1 MEVAMNLNLHRLLAG
16 IVLCT
21 LLLCSDTLA
30 QDKSYKVMM
39 ILFRGTTPAETG
51 FMDHLRGRL
60 PVEFLVRDVAGVRG
74 KARELVEEARRERV
88 DLIYTFGT
96 SVTLDVVGAAGKVDP
111 AVHVTNI
118 PVVFNIVADPVGA
131 GLAPAFAATGRNL
144 TGVSH
149 LVPMADQLR
158 VMQRFGQVTK
168 LGVIYNVSEPNS
180 RLAVAQLRGLAA
192 QFKLQLLEAAVI
204 SGPKPD
210 AAEVAEAMRPL
221 IAARPGFIYLPSD
234 SSLIERAATIVELAR
249 SAGIPIIS
257 ATEGPIRHDGAL
269 MGLVTNY
276 ANAGAFAGYKA
287 EQILRGKEA
296 VRSIPIETLQRFT
309 LVVNM
314 ATAAQLGVYPP
325 LDLIKIAELL

>member
-1 MEVAMNLNLHRLLAG
+1 MHRLLSG
-16 IVLCT
+16 IILFA
-21 LLLCSDTLA
+21 LLLCVGTLA
-30 QDKSYKVMM
+30 QERTHKVMM
-39 ILFRGTTPAETG
+39 ILFRGITPAETG

-60 PVEFLVRDVAGVRG
+60 PVEFLVRDVAGERS
-74 KARELVEEARRERV
+74 KAREFVEEARRERV

-96 SVTLDVVGAAGKVDP
+96 SVTLDVVGAIGKVDP
-111 AVHVTNI
+111 TIHVTDI

-158 VMQRFGQVTK
+158 AMQRFRQVSK

-180 RLAVAQLRGLAA
+180 RLAVAQLRALAA
-192 QFKLQLLEAAVI
+192 QLKLQLVEEAVI
-204 SGPKPD
+204 SGPKPE
-210 AAEVAEAMRPL
+210 ATEIAQAMRPL

-234 SSLIERAATIVELAR
+234 SSLIERADAIVELAR
-249 SAGIPIIS
+249 PAGIPIIS
-257 ATEGPIRHDGAL
+257 ATEGPIREDGAL
-269 MGLVTNY
+269 MGLVSNY

-287 EQILRGKEA
+287 EQILRGKET
-296 VRSIPIETLQRFT
+296 VSNIPIETLRRFT

-314 ATAAQLGVYPP
+314 TTAVQLGVYPP
-325 LDLIKIAELL
+325 LELIKIAELLQL

>member
-1 MEVAMNLNLHRLLAG
+1 MCRLLSG
-16 IVLCT
+16 IVLCA
-21 LLLCSDTLA
+21 LLLCGATFA
-30 QDKSYKVMM
+30 QEEKSHKVMM
-39 ILFRGTTPAETG
+39 ILFRGQTQAETG
-51 FMDHLRGRL
+51 FMDHLRSRL
-60 PVEFLVRDVAGVRG
+60 PVAFLVRDVAGERSKVR
-74 KARELVEEARRERV
+74 EFVEEARRERV

-96 SVTLDVVGAAGKVDP
+96 SVTLDVVGAAGKVDR
-111 AVHVTNI
+111 AVHVTDI

-131 GLAPAFAATGRNL
+131 GLAPAFAATGRNV

-158 VMQRFGQVTK
+158 VMQRFRQVTK

-192 QFKLQLLEAAVI
+192 QLKFQLVEEAMI
-204 SGPKPD
+204 SGPNPD
-210 AAEVAEAMRPL
+210 AAEVAQAMQTL

-234 SSLIERAATIVELAR
+234 SSLIERAASIVAPAR
-249 SAGIPIIS
+249 RAGIPIFS
-257 ATEGPIRHDGAL
+257 ATEGPIRQDGAL
-269 MGLVTNY
+269 VGLVGNY

-296 VRSIPIETLQRFT
+296 VRNIPIETLQRFT

-314 ATAAQLGVYPP
+314 TTAGQLGIYPP

>member
-1 MEVAMNLNLHRLLAG
+1 MIAMRRLLTS

-21 LLLCSDTLA
+21 LLLCGGTLA
-30 QDKSYKVMM
+30 ENKTYKVMM
-39 ILFRGTTPAETG
+39 ILFRGITPAETG

-74 KARELVEEARRERV
+74 KTREFVEEARRERV

-96 SVTLDVVGAAGKVDP
+96 SVTLDVVGPSGKVDP

-118 PVVFNIVADPVGA
+118 PVVFNIVADPIGA

-149 LVPMADQLR
+149 LVPMVDQLR
-158 VMQRFGQVTK
+158 AMQRFREVTK
-168 LGVIYNVSEPNS
+168 LGVVYIVSEPNS
-180 RLAVAQLRGLAA
+180 RLAVTQLRALAA
-192 QFKLQLLEAAVI
+192 QFKLQLLESALI

-210 AAEVAEAMRPL
+210 AAEVAEAMQPL

-249 SAGIPIIS
+249 PAGIPIIS
-257 ATEGPIRHDGAL
+257 ATEGPIRQDGAL

-276 ANAGAFAGYKA
+276 GNAGAFAGYKA

-314 ATAAQLGVYPP
+314 TTAGHLGVYPP
-325 LDLIKIAELL
+325 LDLIKIGELL

>member
-1 MEVAMNLNLHRLLAG
+1 
-16 IVLCT
+16 
-21 LLLCSDTLA
+21 
-30 QDKSYKVMM
+30 
-39 ILFRGTTPAETG
+39 
-51 FMDHLRGRL
+51 
-60 PVEFLVRDVAGVRG
+60 
-74 KARELVEEARRERV
+74 V

-111 AVHVTNI
+111 AVHVTDI
-118 PVVFNIVADPVGA
+118 PVVFNIVADPIGA
-131 GLAPAFAATGRNL
+131 GLAPALAATGRNL

-158 VMQRFGQVTK
+158 AMQRFRQVSK

-180 RLAVAQLRGLAA
+180 RLAVAQLRALAA
-192 QFKLQLLEAAVI
+192 QFKLQLVEEAVI
-204 SGPKPD
+204 SGPKPE
-210 AAEVAEAMRPL
+210 ATEIAQAMRPL

-234 SSLIERAATIVELAR
+234 SSLIERADAIVELAR
-249 SAGIPIIS
+249 PAGIPIIS
-257 ATEGPIRHDGAL
+257 ATEGPIREDGAL
-269 MGLVTNY
+269 MGLVSNY

-296 VRSIPIETLQRFT
+296 VRNIPIETLQRFT

-314 ATAAQLGVYPP
+314 TTAVQLGIYPP

>member
-1 MEVAMNLNLHRLLAG
+1 MRRLLSG
-16 IVLCT
+16 IILCT
-21 LLLCSDTLA
+21 LLLCGGTLA
-30 QDKSYKVMM
+30 QEKRYKVMM

-51 FMDHLRGRL
+51 FMDHLSSRL
-60 PVEFLVRDVAGVRG
+60 PVEFLVRDVAGESR
-74 KARELVEEARRERV
+74 KAHEFVEEARRERV

-96 SVTLDVVGAAGKVDP
+96 SVTLEVVGATGKIDP
-111 AVHVTNI
+111 AVHVTDI

-158 VMQRFGQVTK
+158 AMQRFRQVAK
-168 LGVIYNVSEPNS
+168 LGVIYNASEPNS
-180 RLAVAQLRGLAA
+180 RLAVAQLRGLVG
-192 QFKLQLLEAAVI
+192 QFKLQLVEAAII
-204 SGPKPD
+204 SGPKPE
-210 AAEVAEAMRPL
+210 AAEIAQAMRPL

-234 SSLIERAATIVELAR
+234 SSLIERADAIVELAR
-249 SAGIPIIS
+249 PAGIPIIS
-257 ATEGPIRHDGAL
+257 ATEGPIREDGAL
-269 MGLVTNY
+269 MGLVSNY

-296 VRSIPIETLQRFT
+296 VSNIPIETLRRFT

-314 ATAAQLGVYPP
+314 TTAVQLGIYPP
-325 LDLIKIAELL
+325 LELIKIAELLQL

>member
-1 MEVAMNLNLHRLLAG
+1 MNLNLHRLLAG

-21 LLLCSDTLA
+21 LLLCGATLA
-30 QDKSYKVMM
+30 QEKSYKVMM
-39 ILFRGTTPAETG
+39 ILFRGTTQAETG

-60 PVEFLVRDVAGVRG
+60 PVEFLVRDVAGAV
-74 KARELVEEARRERV
+74 
-88 DLIYTFGT
+88 
-96 SVTLDVVGAAGKVDP
+96 GKVDP

-210 AAEVAEAMRPL
+210 AAEVAEAMQPL

-257 ATEGPIRHDGAL
+257 ATEGPIRQDGAL

-296 VRSIPIETLQRFT
+296 VRSIPVETLQRFT

-314 ATAAQLGVYPP
+314 TTAVQLGVYPP

>member
-1 MEVAMNLNLHRLLAG
+1 MNRFLAG
-16 IVLCT
+16 IVSCT
-21 LLLCSDTLA
+21 LLLCGGTLA

-39 ILFRGTTPAETG
+39 ILFRGMTPAETG

-60 PVEFLVRDVAGVRG
+60 PVDFLVRDVARERVKVR
-74 KARELVEEARRERV
+74 EFVEEARRERV

-96 SVTLDVVGAAGKVDP
+96 SVTLDVVGASGKVDP

-158 VMQRFGQVTK
+158 AMQRFRPVTK

-180 RLAVAQLRGLAA
+180 TLAVARLRALAT
-192 QFKLQLLEAAVI
+192 QFKLQLVEEAMI
-204 SGPKPD
+204 SGPKPE
-210 AAEVAEAMRPL
+210 AAEVAEAMQTL

-234 SSLIERAATIVELAR
+234 SSLIERAAIIVELAR

-257 ATEGPIRHDGAL
+257 ATEGPIREHGAL

-287 EQILRGKEA
+287 EQILRGKQA
-296 VRSIPIETLQRFT
+296 IRSIPIDTLQRFA

-314 ATAAQLGVYPP
+314 TTAVQLGVYPP

>member
-1 MEVAMNLNLHRLLAG
+1 MHRLLSG

-21 LLLCSDTLA
+21 LLLCGSLLA
-30 QDKSYKVMM
+30 QEKSYKVMM
-39 ILFRGTTPAETG
+39 ILFRGTTQAETG
-51 FMDHLRGRL
+51 FMDHLHGRL
-60 PVEFLVRDVAGVRG
+60 PVELLVRDVAGERS
-74 KARELVEEARRERV
+74 KAREFVEEARRERV

-111 AVHVTNI
+111 AVHVTDI

-158 VMQRFGQVTK
+158 AMQRFRPVTK

-180 RLAVAQLRGLAA
+180 TLAVARLRGLAA
-192 QFKLQLLEAAVI
+192 QLKFELVEAAII
-204 SGPKPD
+204 SGPKPE
-210 AAEVAEAMRPL
+210 AAEVAQAMQPM
-221 IAARPGFIYLPSD
+221 IAARPAFIYLPSD
-234 SSLIERAATIVELAR
+234 SSLIERAAAIVELAR
-249 SAGIPIIS
+249 RAGIPIIS
-257 ATEGPIRHDGAL
+257 ATEGPIRQHGAL
-269 MGLVTNY
+269 MGLVSNY

-296 VRSIPIETLQRFT
+296 VRSIPVETLQRFT

-314 ATAAQLGVYPP
+314 TTAVQLGVYPP

>member
-1 MEVAMNLNLHRLLAG
+1 MHRLLPG
-16 IVLCT
+16 IVLCV
-21 LLLCSDTLA
+21 LLLCGGTLA
-30 QDKSYKVMM
+30 QEKTHKVMM
-39 ILFRGTTPAETG
+39 ILFRGITPAETG

-60 PVEFLVRDVAGVRG
+60 PVDFLVRDVARERVKVRQF
-74 KARELVEEARRERV
+74 VEEARRERV

-118 PVVFNIVADPVGA
+118 PIVFNIVADPVGA

-149 LVPMADQLR
+149 LVPMVDQLR
-158 VMQRFGQVTK
+158 AMQRFRQVTK

-180 RLAVAQLRGLAA
+180 RLAVAQLRALAA
-192 QFKLQLLEAAVI
+192 QFKLELVEAAVI
-204 SGPKPD
+204 SGPRPD
-210 AAEVAEAMRPL
+210 AGEVAEAMRPL

-234 SSLIERAATIVELAR
+234 SSLIERAATIVELALP
-249 SAGIPIIS
+249 AGIPIIS
-257 ATEGPIRHDGAL
+257 ATEGPIRQDGAL

-314 ATAAQLGVYPP
+314 ATAVHLGVYPP